1 MCVCVEVCVCV
12 RACKRLFKCPVIE
25 ASAIAWNTLQFIT
38 RERGG
43 ERETGS
49 AGQSQDL
56 PGKQL
61 SKLNFL

>member
-1 MCVCVEVCVCV
+1 MYVCVEVCVCV

-49 AGQSQDL
+49 AGQSQNL
-56 PGKQL
+56 PGK
-61 SKLNFL
+61 